1 MDPIVQAGEDVHD
14 AVIPDDAAA
23 TVSARNTM
31 AEGLQALPVAPAQQN
46 DGIQQQQD
54 FEMAEEDPAAPAAAP
69 AEEEEEEAGDA
80 MADLFG

>member
-1 MDPIVQAGEDVHD
+1 MDPIVHAGEDVHD

-23 TVSARNTM
+23 TVSARSTM

-46 DGIQQQQD
+46 DGIQQED
-54 FEMAEEDPAAPAAAP
+54 VEMAEEAADDDNEG
-69 AEEEEEEAGDA
+69 EEEGDA

>member
-1 MDPIVQAGEDVHD
+1 MDPIVHAGEDVHD

-23 TVSARNTM
+23 TVSARDTM

-46 DGIQQQQD
+46 DGLQQED
-54 FEMAEEDPAAPAAAP
+54 VEMAEDDDQEG
-69 AEEEEEEAGDA
+69 EEAGDA